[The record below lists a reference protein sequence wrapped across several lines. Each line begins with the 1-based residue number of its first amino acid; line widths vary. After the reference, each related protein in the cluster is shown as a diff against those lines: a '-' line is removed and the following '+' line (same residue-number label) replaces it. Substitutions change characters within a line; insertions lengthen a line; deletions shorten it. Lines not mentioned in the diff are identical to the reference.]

1 MEFTAW
7 LMNILLVGIGGE
19 FDLNIIL
26 LKKTVSSENVDLHV

>member
-1 MEFTAW
+1 
-7 LMNILLVGIGGE
+7 MNILLVGIGGE